1 MNDIIQ
7 QQIYS
12 HFRIMEDI
20 RNRKKPVSKFH
31 PIRKKQ
37 NGDKIV
43 LCNNCKIEILKSE
56 VHKSIRGEKAR
67 NVCTECW
74 LRIS

>member
-1 MNDIIQ
+1 MDDIIQ

-20 RNRKKPVSKFH
+20 RNRKKPVSKFR

-37 NGDKIV
+37 NGDKTV
-43 LCNNCKIEILKSE
+43 LCNNCKEKILKINAR
-56 VHKSIRGEKAR
+56 KSIRGNKSY
-67 NVCTECW
+67 NLCVDCW